1 MELLR
6 STLCE
11 LFISH
16 TFRLTILTPIDRAR
30 SRFAMFFGHRLNR
43 RFRQSTEFNSSSQ
56 KMSKATISYTL
67 VQRPF
72 QGIPTFDEL
81 RWVDWLPNGER
92 ICSSLLLVKS
102 PVMMRCYSIRLRR
115 SAVLRLVLT
124 SWVLSPSA
132 CGKCVSVS
140 IYELACGV

>member
-16 TFRLTILTPIDRAR
+16 TFRLTILTPINRAR
-30 SRFAMFFGHRLNR
+30 SRFAMSFGHRLNK
-43 RFRQSTEFNSSSQ
+43 RFRQSREFNSSSQ
-56 KMSKATISYTL
+56 TMSKATISYTL
-67 VQRPF
+67 MQRPF
-72 QGIPTFDEL
+72 KAFQHLMSCAGLT
-81 RWVDWLPNGER
+81 GCQMGR

-115 SAVLRLVLT
+115 SAVSRLVLT
-124 SWVLSPSA
+124 SWVLSPST
-132 CGKCVSVS
+132 CGKCVSAS